1 MGTLIH
7 WLSEGDLTTDGR
19 ANQVAE
25 LVGSSPHLFPDL
37 IEALSFPEAAVR
49 GHAADALEKI
59 ARSHPEW
66 VLEYLPA
73 LRRAAIADPVA
84 MVRWHLA
91 MVFGH
96 LAGFSETQGPSCRTL
111 ERLLHDR
118 SATVRSWA
126 LTSLCIIGRLS
137 PNRSPRITRE
147 ISALT
152 RDPSAAVRKRAGRA
166 VETLTNPGLPF
177 PKGWAKGKMV
187 LSDF

>member
-1 MGTLIH
+1 MLID

-19 ANQVAE
+19 ANEVAG
-25 LVGSSPHLFPDL
+25 LVGSSPQLFPDL
-37 IEALSFPEAAVR
+37 IAALYFPEAAVR

-59 ARSHPEW
+59 ARGHPEW
-66 VLEYLPA
+66 VLGYLPA

-96 LAGFSETQGPSCRTL
+96 IAGFGQTQGPSCRTL
-111 ERLLHDR
+111 EQLLRDQ

-126 LTSLCIIGRLS
+126 LTSLCIIGRMS
-137 PNRSPRITRE
+137 PDRSPRITRQL
-147 ISALT
+147 SALT
-152 RDPSAAVRKRAGRA
+152 SDPSAAVRKRARRA
-166 VETLTNPGLPF
+166 LETLTDPGLPF
-177 PKGWAKGKMV
+177 PKGWAKGKRV